1 MGNERIPQ
9 LSDGKDYLTW
19 KKEVEIWKLGTTAKD
34 KQQAPRLVG
43 FMEGKAHKAAIQ
55 IAAAELGTTTG
66 VTKLFAELDKIFL
79 KDSTQS
85 LFQAIESFEQY
96 TRSSSE
102 TIDEYIREFEQRYKR
117 LKDLRGNK
125 EAYEDGIKA
134 FKLLHQ
140 ANLKPEQK
148 RLVRAT
154 TIELTYKGMANALKR
169 TFGDGS
175 GILNASLVADAEVPK
190 RSILWKPSSST
201 SEDEMNVLYVNGE
214 WYERVD
220 RQRPEENFKDRR
232 YQRPNFYQ
240 RQRLEKTQ
248 EERRRKRP
256 QFQQRSPKKQQKCF
270 IRREPGHIVATCP
283 YNEYRNDERKGQ
295 KLTFLTKTDQQAET
309 ISTDVRCSSF
319 LAETKNKGLLDTGA
333 SSTVCGR
340 RWLDNYVDNL
350 PPWRAEQITT
360 QPCSVSFRFGD
371 GDVVRATELVKVPVQ
386 MFGQRL
392 TIETHVVDCSIP
404 LLISRQTM
412 KEHRFVFD
420 IFQKK
425 VYAMGGE
432 EPIHD
437 TQSGHMAISIRRSED
452 LRSRTKTCVSEHKK
466 DLGTQDKAKKRVAY
480 ASYSEDSSDSEES
493 SREDENQNTDPA
505 QVQTVKGDSAVTEEE
520 TAPVD
525 TPQDS
530 GEDVQSSPVDEDS
543 ADLDKLE
550 VKRVLFVD
558 TGQRPLK
565 TDND

>member
-1 MGNERIPQ
+1 M
-9 LSDGKDYLTW
+9 
-19 KKEVEIWKLGTTAKD
+19 EI
-34 KQQAPRLVG
+34 
-43 FMEGKAHKAAIQ
+43 HKSHDNHIKFP
-55 IAAAELGTTTG
+55 TVTG

-190 RSILWKPSSST
+190 RSVLWKPSSST

-256 QFQQRSPKKQQKCF
+256 QFQQRSPKLA
-270 IRREPGHIVATCP
+270 RR
-283 YNEYRNDERKGQ
+283 R
-295 KLTFLTKTDQQAET
+295 L
-309 ISTDVRCSSF
+309 
-319 LAETKNKGLLDTGA
+319 GLK
-333 SSTVCGR
+333 S
-340 RWLDNYVDNL
+340 
-350 PPWRAEQITT
+350 
-360 QPCSVSFRFGD
+360 
-371 GDVVRATELVKVPVQ
+371 
-386 MFGQRL
+386 
-392 TIETHVVDCSIP
+392 H
-404 LLISRQTM
+404 SR
-412 KEHRFVFD
+412 
-420 IFQKK
+420 
-425 VYAMGGE
+425 
-432 EPIHD
+432 
-437 TQSGHMAISIRRSED
+437 
-452 LRSRTKTCVSEHKK
+452 
-466 DLGTQDKAKKRVAY
+466 
-480 ASYSEDSSDSEES
+480 
-493 SREDENQNTDPA
+493 
-505 QVQTVKGDSAVTEEE
+505 
-520 TAPVD
+520 
-525 TPQDS
+525 
-530 GEDVQSSPVDEDS
+530 SSPVTGGLVLGACLQVTRAACESYRTSGIHEYSRCPADS
-543 ADLDKLE
+543 AN
-550 VKRVLFVD
+550 R
-558 TGQRPLK
+558 GG
-565 TDND
+565 